1 MVTGR
6 DAISVA
12 GKKEKCKRRKELRRD
27 NVLEFSVR
35 SSDEKQR
42 MERLDSYFPV
52 FSNSHLRYFPVGQFV
67 HPSLPVPLASA

>member
-6 DAISVA
+6 DAISAA

-42 MERLDSYFPV
+42 MERLDS
-52 FSNSHLRYFPVGQFV
+52 
-67 HPSLPVPLASA
+67 